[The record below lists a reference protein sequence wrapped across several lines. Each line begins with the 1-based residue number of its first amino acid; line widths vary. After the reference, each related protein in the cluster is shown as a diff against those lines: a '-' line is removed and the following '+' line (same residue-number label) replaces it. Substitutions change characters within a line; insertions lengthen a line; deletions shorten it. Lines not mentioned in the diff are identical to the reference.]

1 MFRALLRLIVVL
13 VVLVGAAAF
22 FLGYWG
28 SNRLHPADHSPATVG
43 TGGRVDT
50 ERARD
55 AGAAVGEK
63 TAQAANKAG
72 AMLADGALTTKIKS
86 KMALDDTVQARTVD
100 VTTSGHVVTLS
111 GHVRS
116 EAERTRALQLA
127 RETAGVTQ
135 VVDHLTVADR

>member
-28 SNRLHPADHSPATVG
+28 SNRLHPSAGAPPTLG
-43 TGGRVDT
+43 TSGRVDA
-50 ERARD
+50 ERARET
-55 AGAAVGEK
+55 GAAVGEK
-63 TAQAANKAG
+63 AADAANRAG

-86 KMALDDTVQARTVD
+86 KMALDDTVQARSIG
-100 VTTSGHVVTLS
+100 VTTTGHVVTVS

-116 EAERTRALQLA
+116 EAERSRALQLA

-135 VVDHLTVADR
+135 VIDHVTVDGR